1 MQISFSPVP
10 LYISPGWKMEALFPS
25 SLLLEIFFKH
35 LKQKTGRDSGFGM
48 EKVPVNLPTTWFRNA
63 SLVGFIEGI
72 SIKINWPLC
81 YLAPQTRSAS
91 LYSGHDPQI
100 NFCLG
105 SKLSV
110 CHWIKDLNGG
120 FVYWASKLAPFDP
133 FFSAGFEYIQKYLK
147 GIMTRSKFHFLFS
160 WSKHAFALGILS
172 GPRLLS
178 IFIHRRLRRELMPAI
193 WENVRGRKLKTRSNN
208 VGPIHLRLDLG

>member
-1 MQISFSPVP
+1 MEDGSTFSEP
-10 LYISPGWKMEALFPS
+10 SPSWDLFQAL
-25 SLLLEIFFKH
+25 ETE
-35 LKQKTGRDSGFGM
+35 TGRDSGFGM

-81 YLAPQTRSAS
+81 YLAPQTRFVS

-133 FFSAGFEYIQKYLK
+133 FFYAGFEYTAIFEGNNDSAKV
-147 GIMTRSKFHFLFS
+147 SFF
-160 WSKHAFALGILS
+160 IL
-172 GPRLLS
+172 
-178 IFIHRRLRRELMPAI
+178 M
-193 WENVRGRKLKTRSNN
+193 V
-208 VGPIHLRLDLG
+208 